1 MRKKKRLSPII
12 IFISIILLLSI
23 ILLCLKISGKRF
35 NTTKIEE
42 TKEVETQFPY
52 NVEFDNYKVQ
62 INKPKLFNHYVLFD
76 YNVETKDGSPIEEG
90 DFNITGSV
98 KFPDKAY
105 FVSPQKVLT
114 EINNNKMHIIDVG
127 IIVARENYDLYV
139 KNPDFLIS
147 AREKGSNKS
156 SKEEK
161 RIDKRIETKGIIYPT
176 KENYKEIN
184 KTFKLDN
191 IEFKVLSLGDFDF
204 GSLVTILVENI
215 NEETA
220 KNIMNQ
226 YAIKVR
232 NGDFCNE
239 FNLDDWMEFYE
250 QAIKQYSKIDKKYN
264 ENSKYDQFYMAKIL
278 YNPNEVSR
286 DNMEIY
292 LINKNTN
299 EEVKIN

>member
-1 MRKKKRLSPII
+1 MKKKNKLSPIIKVLSIMLVLSAILLCFKISGKRLSPI
-12 IFISIILLLSI
+12 
-23 ILLCLKISGKRF
+23 KME
-35 NTTKIEE
+35 NTKDLE
-42 TKEVETQFPY
+42 TKFPY
-52 NVEFDNYKVQ
+52 SIDIDNYKLE

-98 KFPDKAY
+98 TFPNKAY

-139 KNPDFLIS
+139 KNPSFLVN
-147 AREKGSNKS
+147 AREKGSSKS
-156 SKEEK
+156 PYKEK

-184 KTFKLDN
+184 KTIKLDN

-204 GSLVTILVENI
+204 GSLVTILVKNI

-220 KNIMNQ
+220 KNIINQ

-232 NGDFCNE
+232 NGEFCNE

-250 QAIKQYSKIDKKYN
+250 QAIKDYSKIDSSYDK
-264 ENSKYDQFYMAKIL
+264 NSKYDQFYMAKIF
-278 YNPNEVSR
+278 YNHNEVNN

-292 LINKNTN
+292 IVNKNTN
-299 EEVKIN
+299 KEVKIN